1 MNEQELVTRAKA
13 GDFEAFTAL
22 VNANKGRLYALALK
36 MSGNRQDAEDIV
48 QDTFLKAIDNI
59 DRFREES
66 AFSTWLYSIG
76 LNEARAHL
84 ARQKVADLK
93 PIEEYLPTQ
102 SADEMHHAHHNN
114 LFDWKDPHVE
124 LEERELREIIDRVI
138 GALPFKY
145 KEAFLL
151 RYYENLSIKEIAG
164 IIHESVASTKSRV
177 LRARLAI
184 RDELSKVFEDR
195 YGKKMP
201 GLH

>member
-1 MNEQELVTRAKA
+1 MTRAKA
-13 GDFEAFTAL
+13 GDFEAFTSL

-36 MSGNRQDAEDIV
+36 MTGNPQDAEDIV

-59 DRFREES
+59 DKFREES

-84 ARQKVADLK
+84 AKQKSTDLK
-93 PIEEYLPTQ
+93 PIEEYLPTR
-102 SADEMHHAHHNN
+102 SAEEIHHTHEHG
-114 LFDWKDPHVE
+114 LFDWKDPHAE
-124 LEERELREIIDRVI
+124 LEDQELRDVIDRVI
-138 GALPFKY
+138 SQLPFKY

-151 RYYENLSIKEIAG
+151 RYFEDLSIKEIAG

-177 LRARLAI
+177 LRAKLAI
-184 RDELSKVFEDR
+184 RDELTRIFEDR

-201 GLH
+201 RLY

>member
-1 MNEQELVTRAKA
+1 MVARAKA
-13 GDFEAFTAL
+13 GDFEAFTTL

-36 MSGNRQDAEDIV
+36 MTGNPQDAEDIV

-59 DRFREES
+59 DKFREES

-84 ARQKVADLK
+84 ARQKSTDLK
-93 PIEEYLPTQ
+93 PIEEYLPTR
-102 SADEMHHAHHNN
+102 SAEEIHSASDHA
-114 LFDWKDPHVE
+114 LFDWKDPHVA
-124 LEERELREIIDRVI
+124 LEDRELREVIDRVI
-138 GALPFKY
+138 AQLPFKY

-151 RYYENLSIKEIAG
+151 RYFEDLSIKEIAG

-177 LRARLAI
+177 LRAKLAI

-201 GLH
+201 RLY